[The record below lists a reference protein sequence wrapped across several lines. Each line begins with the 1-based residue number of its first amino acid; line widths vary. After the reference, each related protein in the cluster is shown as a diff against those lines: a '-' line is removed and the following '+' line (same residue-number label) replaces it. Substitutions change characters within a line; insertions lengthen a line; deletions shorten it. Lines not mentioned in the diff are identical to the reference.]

1 MRTDNRY
8 IGLDRISDEKQ
19 REIIK
24 RIIKKNS
31 NQGEAREALPLTD
44 AARVGYSD
52 DCDNWVEYGFLKGK
66 DYSDDEVREILDEA
80 VRYNI
85 YSPYDCTGKAF
96 TLWIDWH
103 RNPSG
108 LISYVHHVGLDV

>member
-8 IGLDRISDEKQ
+8 IGLDCINDEKQ

-24 RIIKKNS
+24 RIIKKNF
-31 NQGEAREALPLTD
+31 NQGEACEVLPLTA

-52 DCDNWVEYGFLKGK
+52 DSDSYVEYGFLKCKG
-66 DYSDDEVREILDEA
+66 YSDDEVREILDE
-80 VRYNI
+80 VIRYQV
-85 YSPYDCTGKAF
+85 YSPYDCTGQPF
-96 TLWIDWH
+96 TQWIDWH

-108 LISYVHHVGLDV
+108 LISYVHHIGIDV